1 MAFGKL
7 KNIDSYKSHHKQ
19 MMKYLKK
26 INKKRKNTIKEFYD
40 QKMLEDSLGS

>member
-7 KNIDSYKSHHKQ
+7 KNIDSYKNHHKQ